1 MIIREHNR
9 TDKPYVDF
17 EYQKG
22 LERIREILL
31 EEQEQLGST
40 SLLGD
45 RLVNTISDD
54 DLLDYGFNHFD
65 MDLYDNPK
73 ALIK

>member
-22 LERIREILL
+22 LERIRELLL

-45 RLVNTISDD
+45 RLVNTISND

-73 ALIK
+73 ALTK

>member
-45 RLVNTISDD
+45 RLVNTISND

-73 ALIK
+73 ALTK

>member
-22 LERIREILL
+22 LERIRELLL
-31 EEQEQLGST
+31 EEQEKYGST

-73 ALIK
+73 ALTK